1 MSSSTQMLGNLI
13 ALALDYADARRAEE
27 PTDSSLNIA
36 ATLVAVGEIAARV
49 EIGSL
54 NDTHLQAFLAAYA
67 GARREV
73 ITVRLRDLQ
82 SGGRYDGGVQ

>member
-1 MSSSTQMLGNLI
+1 MLTSLI
-13 ALALDYADARRAEE
+13 ALALDFADARRSEE
-27 PTDSSLNIA
+27 PAAGDLRIA

-54 NDTHLQAFLAAYA
+54 NDTHLQAFRSAYA

-73 ITVRLRDLQ
+73 ITARLRDLR
-82 SGGRYDGGVQ
+82 SGGRFDGGVQ

>member
-1 MSSSTQMLGNLI
+1 MLGNLI

-54 NDTHLQAFLAAYA
+54 NEEHLQAFRAAYS

-73 ITVRLRDLQ
+73 ITARLRDLR
-82 SGGRYDGGVQ
+82 SDGRFDGGVQ

>member
-1 MSSSTQMLGNLI
+1 MSSAQMLGNLI

-54 NDTHLQAFLAAYA
+54 NETHLQAFRCAYA

-82 SGGRYDGGVQ
+82 SNGRLDAGVQ